1 MVNGG
6 SSLILDSRLEMYY
19 QLAHRGG
26 PLWRKQIPLQM
37 CLAVLAVAA
46 HWHEYTPPQ
55 MNTVFMRTILI
66 HAVMIARPREGKK
79 QLADAFQ
86 SFQRFFFPPLLF
98 CGREKY
104 RGGSRRRLLC
114 EYKFTFS
121 CICLMRSGRK
131 GS

>member
-66 HAVMIARPREGKK
+66 HVVMIARPREGKK
-79 QLADAFQ
+79 QLEMHFKAF
-86 SFQRFFFPPLLF
+86 RGFFSSSPFLWQGEVQKWLTLEAPV
-98 CGREKY
+98 RV
-104 RGGSRRRLLC
+104 
-114 EYKFTFS
+114 
-121 CICLMRSGRK
+121 
-131 GS
+131 